1 MSAGIDQPKPFQM
14 KQIIAQRSVSR
25 RGIDLCADIGKLTFS
40 PTSDGLK
47 NLALAFSKIMR
58 NAKRSYIPAR
68 QEPNAYRSGDLQELR
83 FWMAGP
89 QTQLN
94 NLLRATP
101 PALNQSS
108 PVKDLRDQRI
118 LRSRQLLPLQIL
130 DLHAERKFPG
140 TPYLKAI
147 IVDCHARCSACLGV
161 IPVTERI
168 DQCFAQRYRRKERL
182 IDTLEQTWFDAA
194 RDR

>member
-25 RGIDLCADIGKLTFS
+25 RGIDLRADISKLAFP
-40 PTSDGLK
+40 PTSDSLK
-47 NLALAFSKIMR
+47 NLALAFSKVMR
-58 NAKRSYIPAR
+58 NAKRSYIRAR

-94 NLLRATP
+94 NLLRASS

-118 LRSRQLLPLQIL
+118 SRS
-130 DLHAERKFPG
+130 
-140 TPYLKAI
+140 
-147 IVDCHARCSACLGV
+147 
-161 IPVTERI
+161 
-168 DQCFAQRYRRKERL
+168 
-182 IDTLEQTWFDAA
+182 
-194 RDR
+194 

>member
-25 RGIDLCADIGKLTFS
+25 RGINLCADIGKLAFP

-47 NLALAFSKIMR
+47 NLALAFSKVMR

-68 QEPNAYRSGDLQELR
+68 QEPNAYRSSDLQELR

-89 QTQLN
+89 QAQLN
-94 NLLRATP
+94 NLLRASS

-108 PVKDLRDQRI
+108 PVKDLRDQWI
-118 LRSRQLLPLQIL
+118 SGSRQMLPLEIL
-130 DLHAERKFPG
+130 YLHAERKFPG

-147 IVDCHARCSACLGV
+147 IVNCYAHCPTCLCV
-161 IPVTERI
+161 IPMTERI
-168 DQCFAQRYRRKERL
+168 DQCLAQRDWRKKRL
-182 IDTLEQTWFDAA
+182 VNTLEQPRLDPAS
-194 RDR
+194 DR